1 MFIKEHRQG
10 ADGFEEQDVAKIDFT
25 SLSQHRVFDVF
36 LCNFGTGFHI
46 FDDGGEVI
54 GNDHIHGSSHV
65 VGF

>member
-1 MFIKEHRQG
+1 
-10 ADGFEEQDVAKIDFT
+10 
-25 SLSQHRVFDVF
+25 